1 MRHVKVGKVPKG
13 SDGSWIG
20 ERSLSKVLKVPVTSR
35 SVLVFTSAPESIRT
49 VTVKDTSLL

>member
-1 MRHVKVGKVPKG
+1 MRHVKVRKVPKG

-20 ERSLSKVLKVPVTSR
+20 ERSLSKVLKLPVTSR